1 MRLMLEPDLAA
12 LGPGDLVDLL
22 VRLHNDGDDVCT
34 PVLDVHGVDPD
45 DVLLPVEVVAVAPGE
60 VMTAIVR
67 LRIPPDAA
75 PGDRRISVA
84 ATDAHGL
91 QVTVASSAV
100 LRVGRRPDVAIEV
113 DPAAT
118 RGRRGAKA
126 RTVLR
131 NRSDRRLR
139 IELQGGGDGVD
150 VRFRPRSVVLDPG
163 ETLQV
168 PTRIRRTRRSWFD
181 EIRHGAVVRA
191 VGIGVPATTTITYLQ
206 RPAIPRAGIR
216 AVAALAALAV
226 WAAAS
231 LSVFQWIN
239 AEDPV
244 AESSGVVVAA
254 PPGPGRTSASTL
266 GVSAEDPA
274 VALPI
279 VIQGVVEGPRDPSGT
294 VVTAERLSFGDEGT
308 TSGPTKLVALSGV
321 KLPRGS
327 VLDRVQVTTDERG
340 RFRIA
345 SGLVTDSFY
354 RVTMARAGFEV
365 ASFIVSTS
373 DADREV
379 ALGVMLQPATGA
391 LSGRVIDRSG
401 VPLGGAVVSVSDGTA
416 TYTAVTDSEG
426 DAAGTWSLEGLAT
439 PASYQVV
446 VTRLGFASETLI
458 VDLDGGQVLA
468 GVDATLT
475 ADRGTIRGAISA
487 VNPATNQEE
496 GVGGI
501 DITLAGAEARVTKSL
516 TSPAGLRGNFEFPAL
531 PFGTYEL
538 TFTADGW
545 LTQVATVTVDRGD
558 VVLSVDDLVRSTGVV
573 QGYVHQQVFADAG
586 ACRYPRPNQI
596 PDLLTVLPC
605 GGVTVSLVSDD
616 GDTFATASASLG
628 SIDEGL
634 FKIEGVPAGEYS
646 LRFAQAGYQ
655 TRVERVVVR
664 AGQVLEIRA
673 GDDLSVA
680 VKDDPIVLQVTSP
693 VANCIGLAQ
702 IILLDGRDGTPVPGE
717 LSGAITVPNIQC
729 AGNGP
734 DVQRIGTTSGYLI
747 TRMPLGVPTVRVEVP
762 GFSVAETNLAVNS
775 LDVAVAT
782 VRITPLPRDVTGS
795 FRATAGGADLTGAS
809 RAGLTAQLLDS
820 AGAAISGRSVV
831 FDADTLDP
839 DDGSLTGAFT
849 LPSVAIADGYRVRVS
864 GPGITTAT
872 TAVFDLIGGETAF
885 DVGELVERARTVVSG
900 RVFGFDVTT
909 LSLTPLEGAA
919 VRVPDAANPVA
930 AGEFALSGVSSG
942 LRTVTTN
949 AQGSFAVEVDSGVF
963 AAGGFGAILVDA
975 AGYGERTISGELIGV
990 EQSLRPSGESFL
1002 LLYED
1007 LADPSPPVRTVTQ
1020 RAVSGGIATLTTSV
1034 AHGFAVDDVVVVAG
1048 VDGRFDGVR
1057 TITAVQT
1064 STFSF
1069 VVGGSDLVAVASS
1082 GTARL
1087 ATGFGLDPTAR
1098 DVAISLS
1105 LAGASG
1111 ASRDVTVRL
1120 VDGSIA
1126 GRTLDDATATATL
1139 TVGSETTVT
1148 FEDVAVGTYTL
1159 EVVPTSGDG
1168 QVVLATAT
1176 VTSGGG
1182 TVAGDRADGF
1192 TLAVPPDVAG
1202 DGAVALTATA
1212 QALTRVGF
1220 AVTDAQVTFD
1230 AASEPELGAAPV
1242 SGATIVLAAS
1252 GEQIASETTGMDG
1265 TASVVLDSG
1274 VTYDVTV
1281 TASGFVPIVTT
1292 LTVGAPL
1299 TQTVD
1304 YEFPA
1309 AGLLRIFGTTTA
1321 NVESIRFTYD
1331 DGGSNSVVL
1340 LTPGPGAPGEKD
1352 FSQDGLPADTLIT
1365 VEFFDVA
1372 DPSTGDPTPLVTR
1385 WVQNVALGTPQGNVS
1400 VQLDQDADPSDL
1412 GDLKVTV
1419 EVAEHESAT
1428 AEWVRITLTE
1438 VVPSDFYSLT
1448 EDGTKTVWVA
1458 TGTATGD
1465 VRTIEHTFEGLPTA
1479 ASSSSLPEDRLQV
1492 DVELVTADGSDTPFT
1507 GATYEPVLDGP
1518 WTPVAGGSSTLVR
1531 AEAQDVTGDSI
1542 VDIPTLRF
1550 NTTPGTP
1557 AAPDLTVLAQQESD
1571 SSPDQQRIG
1580 VAWSAPSNTGGVSSP
1595 DPSYIVSYREGS
1607 SDDFTS
1613 LPETDAGALTAEIS
1627 GLKAGT
1633 AYEVKVAAVNP
1644 VGTGP
1649 ASGVAG
1655 ATTADVPDAPT
1666 GVSASTDGGRVTV
1679 TWDAPVDEAGTPV
1692 TEYTVTSDPETT
1704 TCTTSTTSCTFA
1716 SGFAASTGYTFTVF
1730 ATNAVGSGQPSDPSG
1745 SVPPITTVAE
1755 IDPADGSSF
1764 ATFTPLGGLGTVDG
1778 EADGGV
1784 YFAFDGTDDALDL
1797 GTTLLPTNTSYTIIA
1812 WVWLDSAADGPNNIL
1827 STEPAPFWWN
1837 GGTLQAG
1844 VGGSYSVVSEA
1855 SFPKGAWQHVA
1866 VTFRDGGG
1874 AKEGVMT
1881 LYRNGVSVDS
1891 ASALPDRFV
1900 AGQAYLGAH
1909 VKKAEDPG
1917 DPTSFWNG
1925 RIGEVEV
1932 YVGELTASGVEA
1944 IFDVTKS
1951 RYGVS

>member
-458 VDLDGGQVLA
+458 VELDGGQVLA

-729 AGNGP
+729 AGDGP
-734 DVQRIGTTSGYLI
+734 DVERIGTTSGYLI

-1139 TVGSETTVT
+1139 TVGSETPVT

-1192 TLAVPPDVAG
+1192 TLTVPPDV
-1202 DGAVALTATA
+1202 DDEGAVDVTATA
-1212 QALTRVGF
+1212 QALTTVAF
-1220 AVTDAQVTFD
+1220 AVSDVQLRFETDTGGVSSTP
-1230 AASEPELGAAPV
+1230 SV
-1242 SGATIVLAAS
+1242 SGAVIVVARAGTPLITLTTDAGGSAS
-1252 GEQIASETTGMDG
+1252 A
-1265 TASVVLDSG
+1265 VLDSG
-1274 VTYDVTV
+1274 VTYDVSV
-1281 TASGFVPIVTT
+1281 SASGYASLSSP
-1292 LTVGAPL
+1292 LAVGVGPA
-1299 TQTVD
+1299 QQVD
-1304 YEFPA
+1304 YELPA
-1309 AGLLRIFGTTTA
+1309 DERLRIFGTTSA
-1321 NVESIRFTYD
+1321 SVQSIRFTYEET
-1331 DGGSNSVVL
+1331 GEQSVL
-1340 LTPGPGAPGEKD
+1340 LTTPGGASKPY
-1352 FSQDGLPADTLIT
+1352 SQDDLPTDTLIR
-1365 VEFFDVA
+1365 VEFFGEA
-1372 DPSTGDPTPLVTR
+1372 DPTGAEPLVVR
-1385 WVQNVALGTPQGNVS
+1385 WVQSLDGTTPLGNVS
-1400 VQLDQDADPSDL
+1400 VQLDQDAETVDVGMIAVNVAVGADPAVVGPQSR
-1412 GDLKVTV
+1412 TV
-1419 EVAEHESAT
+1419 RV
-1428 AEWVRITLTE
+1428 TLTE
-1438 VVPSDFYSLT
+1438 NVPARFFSIS
-1448 EDGTKTVWVA
+1448 E
-1458 TGTATGD
+1458 TGTLVKELTVEGTGPD
-1465 VRTIEHTFEGLPTA
+1465 GLLEGSVEFAGVPRG
-1479 ASSSSLPEDRLQV
+1479 ASSTSLPDDRLTV
-1492 DVELVTADGSDTPFT
+1492 LVEVLDGSD
-1507 GATYEPVLDGP
+1507 
-1518 WTPVAGGSSTLVR
+1518 
-1531 AEAQDVTGDSI
+1531 
-1542 VDIPTLRF
+1542 VDT
-1550 NTTPGTP
+1550 
-1557 AAPDLTVLAQQESD
+1557 TVLST
-1571 SSPDQQRIG
+1571 SG
-1580 VAWSAPSNTGGVSSP
+1580 AW
-1595 DPSYIVSYREGS
+1595 D
-1607 SDDFTS
+1607 
-1613 LPETDAGALTAEIS
+1613 
-1627 GLKAGT
+1627 AGT
-1633 AYEVKVAAVNP
+1633 ARLENFDLELVGDPPTAGRTVGFAFVRAPGPVRDLTATVKAPDNDIGSGEVRLAWDAPDGTGGGDVEYEVEYRIGDGGPVAATCPSTTALTCTVGDLTNGTAYTFTVTARNAAISSLTADP
-1644 VGTGP
+1644 V
-1649 ASGVAG
+1649 SVG
-1655 ATTADVPDAPT
+1655 ATPRTVPDAPT
-1666 GVSASTDGGRVTV
+1666 GLDATAGDGSVELEWVAPEYDGGSEITGYVVEYVAAESQPGEEADWITLDPGPGSDTTEVTIAPLTNGTKYWFRVAAVNGAGRGAFSDPIAST
-1679 TWDAPVDEAGTPV
+1679 
-1692 TEYTVTSDPETT
+1692 PE
-1704 TCTTSTTSCTFA
+1704 
-1716 SGFAASTGYTFTVF
+1716 
-1730 ATNAVGSGQPSDPSG
+1730 
-1745 SVPPITTVAE
+1745 
-1755 IDPADGSSF
+1755 DPAPPDEDEGDDG
-1764 ATFTPLGGLGTVDG
+1764 
-1778 EADGGV
+1778 
-1784 YFAFDGTDDALDL
+1784 
-1797 GTTLLPTNTSYTIIA
+1797 
-1812 WVWLDSAADGPNNIL
+1812 
-1827 STEPAPFWWN
+1827 
-1837 GGTLQAG
+1837 
-1844 VGGSYSVVSEA
+1844 
-1855 SFPKGAWQHVA
+1855 
-1866 VTFRDGGG
+1866 
-1874 AKEGVMT
+1874 
-1881 LYRNGVSVDS
+1881 
-1891 ASALPDRFV
+1891 
-1900 AGQAYLGAH
+1900 
-1909 VKKAEDPG
+1909 
-1917 DPTSFWNG
+1917 
-1925 RIGEVEV
+1925 
-1932 YVGELTASGVEA
+1932 
-1944 IFDVTKS
+1944 
-1951 RYGVS
+1951 